1 MPLLSPTYVSSATEL
16 LTMPE
21 LLRLFKEAV
30 R

>member
-16 LTMPE
+16 LAMPE
-21 LLRLFKEAV
+21 LLRLKEAV

>member
-16 LTMPE
+16 LAMPE
-21 LLRLFKEAV
+21 LLRRFKEAV